1 MPPVPASRQFEV
13 ITAALALAEERESI
27 SLTEIAQIVG
37 VTRAQLIDWLVPV
50 VYLEFRDAMGE
61 VIAQLDAF
69 DLDVDADMLHVQ
81 TGHWLRDWDADAP
94 PGDAAVRL
102 FVTATVYQ
110 ASGEP
115 SPTLDAALRKLRQAV
130 AIDMVIPTAR
140 PDGLD
145 VAEEAAHRCASL
157 RFGYTR
163 FGEDVIT
170 EREVL
175 PYDVYGEWSHW
186 YVWGPEV
193 GDDTVKQWRIER
205 MTDVRLGAVTF
216 EAPAELAPRGWFDLS
231 HMVQRVT
238 VELPATRVAAL
249 PQPFEVVAESPLG
262 EGRCRLEV
270 EIAGDAHID
279 HFLVALGPEGEVVE
293 PAAFR
298 DRRRARAAALLDH
311 LESR

>member
-27 SLTEIAQIVG
+27 SLTETARIVG
-37 VTRAQLIDWLVPV
+37 VTRGQLIDWLVPV
-50 VYLEFRDAMGE
+50 VDLEFRDATGE

-69 DLDVDADMLHVQ
+69 DLDLDADMLHVRA
-81 TGHWLRDWDADAP
+81 GHWLRDWDADAP

-102 FVTATVYQ
+102 FVTASVYQ
-110 ASGEP
+110 ATGAS

-130 AIDMVIPTAR
+130 AIDMVIPTTR

-145 VAEEAAHRCASL
+145 VAEEAAYRSVSL
-157 RFGYTR
+157 SFGYTR

-186 YVWGPEV
+186 YVWGPEIG
-193 GDDTVKQWRIER
+193 GDVVKQWRIER

-216 EAPAELAPRGWFDLS
+216 APPAELAPRGWFDLS
-231 HMVQRVT
+231 HITQRVT
-238 VELPATRVAAL
+238 VVVPTSRVAAL
-249 PQPFEVVAESPLG
+249 PQPFEIVSETAVDG
-262 EGRCRLEV
+262 GRCRLEV
-270 EIAGDAHID
+270 EIAGDAHLD
-279 HFLVALGPEGEVVE
+279 HFLISLGPDGEVVE
-293 PAAFR
+293 PTELRA
-298 DRRRARAAALLDH
+298 RRRARAAALLAPVPPG
-311 LESR
+311 